1 LETYDSVVNGLPVP
15 PLLVAAIRHGKWRP
29 PSDPRLIQ
37 DVFGESE
44 PESPQFYDLASMVP
58 QNRRLPER
66 SVRQVYGEVVEGAS
80 VGLDPRRAVFIG
92 DLGIDKP
99 IALDYRQSLDDPR
112 VLYLGRTGWVE
123 VAESVQMLL
132 QKLDPSTEGDLG

>member
-1 LETYDSVVNGLPVP
+1 MEKYDFVINGLPIP

-29 PSDPRLIQ
+29 PSDPGLIRA
-37 DVFGESE
+37 VFGETE

-66 SVRQVYGEVVEGAS
+66 SVRQVYGEVVEGTS
-80 VGLDPRRAVFIG
+80 VGLNPRKAVYIG

-99 IALDYRQSLDDPR
+99 IALDYRRSLDDPR
-112 VLYLGRTGWVE
+112 VLYLGQTGWVE
-123 VAESVQMLL
+123 VAESVHVLL
-132 QKLDPSTEGDLG
+132 RKLDLSN